1 LTNLANT
8 STSAGQNAQYV
19 GAQPLQT
26 QAFNQTAQNVGN
38 YQPLLNSSIGQVGQA
53 ADMSAYGAGSG
64 ALNTSALMS
73 GAQAGAGSLAQ
84 SAGLSGAQAGAS
96 ALNQSAAM
104 SGAQAGQAGIN
115 AAMQT
120 APSNIN
126 QYMNPY
132 TSSVVDEMGRLGQQN
147 IRQSLSPQTTAGI
160 VGAGQFG
167 SQRGAQALGQ
177 NIQGALQDLGGR
189 QGTALQTGY
198 TQALGASQADM
209 ARQLQAGVAAG
220 QLTATDAA
228 RLAQIGQTQGQLTAA
243 DAAKLAQIGQ
253 TQGQLTAADAA
264 RLAQIGQT
272 QGQLTNAD
280 ITSRLQGAQQ
290 YGNLAGQQQSM
301 GLADVNALSTM
312 GAQQQQIAQN
322 QQLFPLQVAA
332 QQAALMKGY
341 TVPTNV
347 SSTYT
352 GPIPGAYSTSPLSQ
366 IASLGSGVAGL
377 FTSPAGGGKTIA
389 DNLGDWLSKQFSGSG
404 SGILDNTDSGL

>member
-1 LTNLANT
+1 MATLTQGDPLPNITTTQAQTTTAPSWYTDYLTNLANNSNT
-8 STSAGQNAQYV
+8 AGANAQYV

-38 YQPLLNSSIGQVGQA
+38 YQPLLNTAIGQVGQA
-53 ADMSAYGAGSG
+53 GDMSAYGAGSG
-64 ALNTSALMS
+64 ALN
-73 GAQAGAGSLAQ
+73 Q
-84 SAGLSGAQAGAS
+84 SAS
-96 ALNQSAAM
+96 M

-115 AAMQT
+115 AAMQI
-120 APSNIN
+120 APSNVQ

-189 QGTALQTGY
+189 QGTALQAGY

-220 QLTATDAA
+220 QLTA
-228 RLAQIGQTQGQLTAA
+228 
-243 DAAKLAQIGQ
+243 
-253 TQGQLTAADAA
+253 ADAA

-280 ITSRLQGAQQ
+280 ITSQLQGAQQ

-366 IASLGSGVAGL
+366 IASLGSGIAGL
-377 FTSPAGGGKTIA
+377 FTTPAGGGATTA
-389 DNLGDWLSKQFSGSG
+389 TNLGNWLSGLIGSG
-404 SGILDNTDSGL
+404 SGGGTPDNTNPTIYGTTAEQNASQAGNPTSNVENFPT